1 MNHWFKTFLVLI
13 LLVGGSGSLSGCQA
27 ITLLIEA
34 FTKKQMPRPPEEG
47 LMLIDPIDAREL
59 AYTLQWATDLGVPE
73 DETFDHVAVLGDLV
87 VAVESPSNIVS
98 VISMRD
104 GSLLWRHVIGK
115 VADKLHEPVR
125 SGDLL
130 LINSEQLLYTVNIHT
145 GQAVGASKLESLVSH
160 APAVVDDVA
169 IFGGLNHRVFA
180 HTISAGYT
188 KWSYQMTDR
197 VFARPAAFGPNV
209 FVADGQGV
217 YAMFT
222 AATGTLLWKGRTFD
236 RISAQP
242 AVEHLGVF
250 VAGEDHSLYAL
261 DGVTGRDR
269 WIYHSIQPLTFSP
282 SVFTDTVILAEPGRG
297 LVALNTRSGAER
309 WRLNY
314 IAKPILQFENTVMA
328 HTQDSIVVLDLGT
341 GKVLKEVPVHP
352 IKGVLLGPDRRL
364 VLASHGGRLLLLV
377 PER

>member
-1 MNHWFKTFLVLI
+1 MSRGFKTFLI
-13 LLVGGSGSLSGCQA
+13 LALLASGIAALTGCEA
-27 ITLLIEA
+27 VTLLIEA
-34 FTKKQMPRPPEEG
+34 FTKRRAPRAPEQG
-47 LMLIDPIDAREL
+47 MLIDPIDARDL
-59 AYTLQWATDLGVPE
+59 GYTLQWATDLGVPN
-73 DETFDHVAVLGDLV
+73 DETLDHVAVLGDVV
-87 VAVESPSNIVS
+87 VAVESPANV
-98 VISMRD
+98 VTAVSMRD

-145 GQAVGASKLESLVSH
+145 GQTIEASKLESLVNH

-180 HTISAGYT
+180 HTIAAGYT

-209 FVADGQGV
+209 LVADGKGV

-222 AATGTLLWKGRTFD
+222 ASTGSLLWKGRTFD
-236 RISAQP
+236 RVSARP
-242 AVEHLGVF
+242 AMGHLGVF

-261 DGVTGRDR
+261 DGATGRDR
-269 WIYHSIQPLTFSP
+269 WVYHSIQPLTLSP
-282 SVFTDTVILAEPGRG
+282 SIFTDTVILPEPGRG
-297 LVALNTRSGAER
+297 LVALDIRSGTER
-309 WRLNY
+309 WRLDY
-314 IAKPILQFENTVMA
+314 IAKPILQFENTVLA
-328 HTQDSIVVLDLGT
+328 YTQDSIIVLNLGT

-352 IKGVLLGPDRRL
+352 IKSVLLGSQRKL